1 MKRLEHQIEE
11 LQRSRFE
18 IDLEAT
24 INDLFLGYPTLCGFS
39 IRDVAN
45 LPQEGEA
52 CQIDGELFLADV
64 GVYPSCG
71 SRVLEA
77 LYGEVANA
85 LLALVEEHPEAHE
98 LVRGRTFTRALH

>member
-11 LQRSRFE
+11 LQRRRFE

-24 INDLFLGYPTLCGFS
+24 INDLFLGCPTLCGFS

-45 LPQEGEA
+45 LSQEGEA

-71 SRVLEA
+71 PRVLEA
-77 LYGEVANA
+77 LYGEIATA
-85 LLALVEEHPEAHE
+85 LLALVDEHPEARE
-98 LVRGRTFTRALH
+98 SVRGRTFTRALH